1 MQFSRYTNVEKEVIK
16 MNVKVKPIQPTP
28 TLSGA
33 DAKKIIAEA
42 LKEPSKASIDHNK
55 RMLELRKK
63 AMGR

>member
-1 MQFSRYTNVEKEVIK
+1 